1 MDEAMRQEI
10 AQWRRDLRWR
20 QRRQVQPWPGLQDT
34 PGVQDGQDGP
44 WAAAEDEAARGTIW
58 SIDGARR
65 LSFGSNDYLGLS
77 QDPRLIFAAQQ
88 ALARHGV
95 GATASALVCGHSPE
109 HEALERELA
118 EHVGLPQ
125 ALSFHSG
132 YAANVGVIPALVG
145 KADAV
150 FSDALNHACII
161 DGARLS
167 RANVQVYPHGDMQA
181 LDEALARS
189 SARRKLVVSDAV
201 FSMDGR
207 LANVPELLQ
216 VCERHQAWL
225 MIDDAHGFGVLGEC
239 GEGSLAHWGIA
250 SRHGVAAA
258 WQGRLGRLVYMA
270 TLGKA
275 AGVAGAFVAG
285 DAEVVDWLT
294 QRARTYMFATAAPA
308 SLAAALRA
316 SLRIF
321 VQEPQRRVHLRQ
333 LADRLRQG
341 LGELPSGWALWPSPT
356 PIQALVVGGNDS
368 ALRLMEALDARGIWV
383 PAIRPPTVPQGQAR
397 LRISLSAVHSLQQVD
412 ALVQAIHQTALA

>member
-1 MDEAMRQEI
+1 MDEALRQEI

-34 PGVQDGQDGP
+34 PGVQDGQDQP
-44 WAAAEDEAARGTIW
+44 WAAADDEAARGTIW

-77 QDPRLIFAAQQ
+77 QDPRLILAAQQ

-118 EHVGLPQ
+118 GHVGLPQ

-189 SARRKLVVSDAV
+189 SALCCRT
-201 FSMDGR
+201 
-207 LANVPELLQ
+207 
-216 VCERHQAWL
+216 
-225 MIDDAHGFGVLGEC
+225 C
-239 GEGSLAHWGIA
+239 G
-250 SRHGVAAA
+250 
-258 WQGRLGRLVYMA
+258 
-270 TLGKA
+270 
-275 AGVAGAFVAG
+275 
-285 DAEVVDWLT
+285 
-294 QRARTYMFATAAPA
+294 
-308 SLAAALRA
+308 
-316 SLRIF
+316 
-321 VQEPQRRVHLRQ
+321 
-333 LADRLRQG
+333 
-341 LGELPSGWALWPSPT
+341 
-356 PIQALVVGGNDS
+356 S
-368 ALRLMEALDARGIWV
+368 A
-383 PAIRPPTVPQGQAR
+383 
-397 LRISLSAVHSLQQVD
+397 
-412 ALVQAIHQTALA
+412 